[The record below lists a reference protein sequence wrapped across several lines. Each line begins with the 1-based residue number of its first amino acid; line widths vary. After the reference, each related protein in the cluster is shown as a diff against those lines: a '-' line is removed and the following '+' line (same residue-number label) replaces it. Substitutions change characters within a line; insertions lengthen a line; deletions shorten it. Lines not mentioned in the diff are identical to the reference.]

1 MSLLERAIKNGI
13 SKGISNAVGNAVK
26 QAVEPKA
33 TAYANKV
40 AGELDQAAQNIS
52 QQTQEAAQ
60 QTAKA
65 TSGLEGALANLQQ
78 SMESYATQAA
88 KNMKI
93 CPKCQTASPADKTF
107 CPNCGTKLP
116 EETLADGAV
125 CTQCGKQNTI
135 GTKFCSSCGAKLPS
149 ALAEDKAEAEKNT
162 DVLARWAEKLPEY
175 PVWNCGGTYYELE
188 EGDNWIKFSVFFDT
202 EAEGERS
209 IPAYRELLKA
219 NGFREAGQYPD
230 KAHLYKKSGGIC
242 YHVDTEHCFEGSMN
256 RPDIWFNHS
265 EPIGG
270 FDYVKTEVQKK
281 GSWRDL
287 FNL

>member
-40 AGELDQAAQNIS
+40 AGELDEAAQNIS

-65 TSGLEGALANLQQ
+65 TNGLEGAFANLQQ

-125 CTQCGKQNTI
+125 CTQCGKQNTV
-135 GTKFCSSCGAKLPS
+135 GTKFCSACGAKLPF
-149 ALAEDKAEAEKNT
+149 AIAEEKAEADKNAA
-162 DVLARWAEKLPEY
+162 VLAKWAEKMPQY
-175 PVWNCGGTYYELE
+175 PVWNCGGTDFELE
-188 EGDNWIKFSVFFDT
+188 EGEDWFKFSASFDT
-202 EAEGERS
+202 EAEGEQS
-209 IPAYRELLKA
+209 IPAYRALLKA
-219 NGFREAGQYPD
+219 NGFREAGQNPD
-230 KAHLYKKSGGIC
+230 ISHLYKKIDGKC
-242 YHVDTEHCFEGSMN
+242 YHVDTEHCFEGSME
-256 RPDIWFNHS
+256 RPEIWFNIQ
-265 EPIGG
+265 EPYGG
-270 FDYVKTEVQKK
+270 FDYVKPEPKK
-281 GSWRDL
+281 GFSFRDFL
-287 FNL
+287 KG

>member
-26 QAVEPKA
+26 QAVKPKV

-40 AGELDQAAQNIS
+40 AGELDEAAQNIS

-60 QTAKA
+60 
-65 TSGLEGALANLQQ
+65 
-78 SMESYATQAA
+78 
-88 KNMKI
+88 
-93 CPKCQTASPADKTF
+93 
-107 CPNCGTKLP
+107 
-116 EETLADGAV
+116 
-125 CTQCGKQNTI
+125 QNTI

-209 IPAYRELLKA
+209 IHAYRELLKA
-219 NGFREAGQYPD
+219 NGFR
-230 KAHLYKKSGGIC
+230 
-242 YHVDTEHCFEGSMN
+242 
-256 RPDIWFNHS
+256 
-265 EPIGG
+265 
-270 FDYVKTEVQKK
+270 
-281 GSWRDL
+281 
-287 FNL
+287 